1 MLRLDM
7 IHVNQK
13 SRFTFCHS
21 KPARLPKSVLID
33 RCMQEKQRSRS
44 MSGGPKMHND
54 GKKTWGKCSWKRVS
68 HRFHLLCSLDSLHAI
83 WDVSTFA
90 FFFCRRLGEHL
101 LRIWSF
107 GKNPLMV
114 LILSSVSN
122 QSASQNA
129 VLVGEVETMMLC
141 RYQFAILCWR
151 GKCSKTKEW
160 MKGQDLTEN
169 VLGL

>member
-90 FFFCRRLGEHL
+90 FFLQKTWWTFAEDLVFWQEPTNGTDPFKCQQPVRLPECCSSGWGWNYDALQISIRDSL
-101 LRIWSF
+101 L
-107 GKNPLMV
+107 
-114 LILSSVSN
+114 
-122 QSASQNA
+122 
-129 VLVGEVETMMLC
+129 
-141 RYQFAILCWR
+141 
-151 GKCSKTKEW
+151 
-160 MKGQDLTEN
+160 KGQMFKN
-169 VLGL
+169 